1 VTDADYEVRLAN
13 RRRVNLMTSGNL
25 GVRLGVDYR
34 RVFISDGGENE
45 FRLVAG
51 VVIPIGK

>member
-1 VTDADYEVRLAN
+1 LAC
-13 RRRVNLMTSGNL
+13 G
-25 GVRLGVDYR
+25 LGVDYR